1 LFLDEFP
8 LFRSD
13 VLEALRQ
20 PLESGDV
27 TIARQEELVT
37 LPARGMLVLASNPC
51 PCGEYHAK
59 ASANRCTCSEK
70 VRRDYRNKITGP
82 LSDRIDIV
90 RHVEPLLPHE
100 SADRFARL
108 ERSEQVRTRVAAA
121 RLRQGERYAE
131 RSWRLN
137 AHAPGPLLREHWPL
151 APAGQQLVDTELF
164 SGRLSS
170 RGAVRVHRLAWT
182 VADLAAVRTGADVWP
197 GGDEVQLALSLRT
210 GNPLPAGFAGVRAS

>member
-1 LFLDEFP
+1 
-8 LFRSD
+8 
-13 VLEALRQ
+13 V
-20 PLESGDV
+20 
-27 TIARQEELVT
+27 
-37 LPARGMLVLASNPC
+37 
-51 PCGEYHAK
+51 CGEYHAK

-100 SADRFARL
+100 STDRFATL
-108 ERSEQVRTRVAAA
+108 ERSEEVKVRVAAA
-121 RLRQGERYAE
+121 RRLQGERYDE

-151 APAGQQLVDTELF
+151 APAGQRLVDDQLF
-164 SGRLSS
+164 AGRLSS

-182 VADLAAVRTGADVWP
+182 VADLTAVRTGRDVAP
-197 GGDEVQLALSLRT
+197 GADEVEVALCLRT
-210 GNPLPAGFAGVRAS
+210 GVPLPAGFTQVRAS